1 MEPFA
6 ADALDI
12 IKTCHDGLRNA
23 VKNADPQA
31 LNWLPGPEMNSIS
44 ILVIHVLGSERFWLG
59 QAVGMNLERDRDAE
73 FQSNTDDPSPILRHI
88 DEADAEAASVLTGF
102 SAADANRQLPFQDR
116 KVSGMWAVMHVIEHL
131 REHLGHTELTL
142 QLWAQQKATV

>member
-12 IKTCHDGLRNA
+12 IKTCHDGLRSA

-59 QAVGMNLERDRDAE
+59 QAVGTNLERDRDAE
-73 FQSNTDDPSPILRHI
+73 FQSNTDDPTPVLRRI
-88 DEADAEAASVLTGF
+88 DEADAEAASILTGF
-102 SAADANRQLPFQDR
+102 SAEDANRQLPFQDR